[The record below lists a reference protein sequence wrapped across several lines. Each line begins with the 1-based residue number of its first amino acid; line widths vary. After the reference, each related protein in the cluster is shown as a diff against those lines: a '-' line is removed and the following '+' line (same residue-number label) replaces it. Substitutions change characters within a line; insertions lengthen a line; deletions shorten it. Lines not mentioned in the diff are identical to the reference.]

1 LQETIS
7 KETSEIHQTAVPSE
21 TPLDST
27 QRELSSVLNWL
38 SLILSMSWTL
48 LSVALSFISILFF
61 TFVTTLGVGP
71 LVPVVMF
78 YLVNYAP
85 FLIPSFT
92 QMIDFLG

>member
-1 LQETIS
+1 
-7 KETSEIHQTAVPSE
+7 VPSE
-21 TPLDST
+21 TPLIDLDST
-27 QRELSSVLNWL
+27 QRELSTVPNWL